1 MPKLGLGLGLGNLAN
16 KPSVEGT
23 LVETFFIEINDDGV
37 TGDLLFNDGG
47 TTGKLI
53 YE

>member
-1 MPKLGLGLGLGNLAN
+1 MPKLGLGLGLGNLAS
-16 KPSVEGT
+16 KPSVEVT
-23 LVETFFIEINDDGV
+23 PVETFFIEINDEGI
-37 TGDLLFNDGG
+37 TGDLLFNDGE